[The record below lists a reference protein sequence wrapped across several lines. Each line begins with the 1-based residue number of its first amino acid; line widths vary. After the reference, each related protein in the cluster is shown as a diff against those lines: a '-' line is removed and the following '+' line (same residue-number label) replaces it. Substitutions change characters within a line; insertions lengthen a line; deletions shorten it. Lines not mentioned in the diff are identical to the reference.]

1 MIPSKR
7 GQLIYRKHCIHP
19 ARAVRCGLTACFRS
33 NVEIVEILLDGEQN
47 EKFAKLLPCSPRT
60 CTVAVKDARDVER
73 SIEVTPETLDEAIA
87 TAFAGLQQDSW
98 VAEIGQGF
106 IDSERSRPAAALK
119 T

>member
-1 MIPSKR
+1 M
-7 GQLIYRKHCIHP
+7 
-19 ARAVRCGLTACFRS
+19 
-33 NVEIVEILLDGEQN
+33 
-47 EKFAKLLPCSPRT
+47 
-60 CTVAVKDARDVER
+60 KDARDVER